1 LQNFPDIQAHL
12 YPRTAFERVAS
23 EECPF

>member
-1 LQNFPDIQAHL
+1 LQNFPDIQVHL